1 MSNITDLRILYELQH
16 KIQGRATPM
25 QMMRYRLSIQVHKL
39 YNGNFINDD
48 WVDLNYQQNFNDR
61 QKFVQITDE
70 SVTRIGKNILVNRLS
85 VLSNKIEYDWLN
97 SSLDTYK
104 IKCKKLFLSHDG

>member
-1 MSNITDLRILYELQH
+1 MPSLSPLLKQQLLAASTRALKLISNITDLRISYEQQH

-61 QKFVQITDE
+61 RKFVQITDE
-70 SVTRIGKNILVNRLS
+70 SATRIGKNILVNR
-85 VLSNKIEYDWLN
+85 
-97 SSLDTYK
+97 
-104 IKCKKLFLSHDG
+104 